1 MNNPITDIVT
11 QTKAKLSG
19 RLDLRDFQTRLLAE
33 QRKHRANLA
42 KAKKFKTLRRQK
54 VKQLPIADCKV
65 IDTRTDQA
73 RSRLYYELS
82 NGQVVRADRAAD
94 RSVRYHEGTALGT
107 PIGPFPTI
115 LKGRRK
121 APFKNL
127 LIRTKV
133 TEETLK
139 NANRG

>member
-11 QTKAKLSG
+11 ETKAKLSG

-33 QRKHRANLA
+33 QRKHRASIA
-42 KAKKFKTLRRQK
+42 KAKRFKTLRRQK
-54 VKQLPIADCKV
+54 VKQQPIADCTV

-94 RSVRYHEGTALGT
+94 RGVRFHPDIANAKPNERLMTV
-107 PIGPFPTI
+107 

-121 APFKNL
+121 APFKNR